1 MKEYNGNLWTE
12 TDALG
17 KVKLGFSKVFIE
29 QKLGEC
35 FHVMQADSKN
45 VKKGEPLLVLET
57 NDGLESL
64 KSPITGT
71 ILSFNTKARNYP
83 DRLTEE
89 DSILELLPEGVTLP
103 KEEKK
108 TKTKAK
114 AIDNWLTQAN
124 ISDDMFRTIEQIRA
138 INNLETS

>member
-1 MKEYNGNLWTE
+1 MKEYSGGLWTE
-12 TDALG
+12 TAPSG
-17 KVKLGFSKVFIE
+17 VVRLGFSKVFIE

-45 VKKGEPLLVLET
+45 VKEGEPLLVLET

-71 ILSFNTKARNYP
+71 ILHFNSKARNFP

-89 DSILELLPEGVTLP
+89 DNILEVLPEGVKAP
-103 KEEKK
+103 KPDKKEKII
-108 TKTKAK
+108 TDW
-114 AIDNWLTQAN
+114 ISQAT
-124 ISDDMFRTIEQIRA
+124 ISDDMFRTIGQITNRG
-138 INNLETS
+138 TS